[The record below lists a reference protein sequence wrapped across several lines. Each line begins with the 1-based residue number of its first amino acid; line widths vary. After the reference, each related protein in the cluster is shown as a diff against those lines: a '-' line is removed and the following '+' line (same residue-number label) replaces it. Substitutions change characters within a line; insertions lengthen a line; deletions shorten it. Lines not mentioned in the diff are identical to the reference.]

1 MRTTPFRVNGCAR
14 YSYALMIDTFVIT
27 LREGVE
33 AALVIAI
40 VVSYLR
46 KIGRTDLMTA
56 VYRALASAAV
66 ASIAAAWAFSL
77 IHISSDAIEGWV
89 LLASAFFV
97 LSMVIWMNRHGRKM
111 KGEIESRLGKN
122 MSSGAG
128 QWGVFAFVFLMIFR
142 EGVETVLMLAAV
154 RLDTSGIMEL
164 FGGVLGIGLAILFG
178 VSFVRGTIRVNLKQF
193 FQMTTVILM
202 VVVAQLAITGV
213 HELSESQVI
222 PGSRTEM
229 ALIGPVVKNEE
240 FFFVT
245 ILALA
250 AAMILLEWRKRR
262 APRTDGLEGAA
273 LRKAKWTARRDRLW
287 MTASCAASCVFILL
301 ITAEFI
307 YARENAAL
315 SAATP
320 VTLENGAVRIP
331 VASVSDGNLHRFLL
345 DEDGVQVRFIVI
357 QKPDHSLATAFD
369 ACRICGTQG
378 YFQKGTEVICKNC
391 ASDIVISTIGETGG
405 CNPIGF
411 RSRVEGGTLVIDQA
425 ELDPGARIFGQGK

>member
-1 MRTTPFRVNGCAR
+1 
-14 YSYALMIDTFVIT
+14 MIDTFVIT

-46 KIGRTDLMTA
+46 KIGRTDLMPA
-56 VYRALASAAV
+56 VYRALASAAI
-66 ASIAAAWAFSL
+66 ASIAAAWVFSL
-77 IHISSDAIEGWV
+77 IHLNSDAYEGWV
-89 LLASAFFV
+89 LLASAAFV
-97 LSMVIWMNRHGRKM
+97 LSMVIWMNRHGKKM

-122 MSSGAG
+122 MSDGGG

-142 EGVETVLMLAAV
+142 EGVETVVMLAAV
-154 RLDTSGIMEL
+154 RMDTSGIMEL
-164 FGGVLGIGLAILFG
+164 FGGLLGIGLAILFG

-222 PGSRTEM
+222 PGSRAEM

-240 FFFVT
+240 FFFIT

-262 APRTDGLEGAA
+262 APRTEGLEGAA

-287 MTASCAASCVFILL
+287 MTASCAASCLFILL

-307 YARENAAL
+307 YARENTAL
-315 SAATP
+315 SAAVP
-320 VTLENGAVRIP
+320 VAIENGAVRIP
-331 VASVSDGNLHRFLL
+331 VASVNDGDLHRFIL

-357 QKPDHSLATAFD
+357 QKPDHSLATALD

-378 YFQKGTEVICKNC
+378 YFQKGTEVICRNC
-391 ASDIVISTIGETGG
+391 ASDIVVSTIGETGG
-405 CNPIGF
+405 CNPIGLK
-411 RSRVEGGTLVIDQA
+411 SRVEGGALVIDRS
-425 ELDPGARIFGQGK
+425 ELDPGVRVFGQGK

>member
-1 MRTTPFRVNGCAR
+1 
-14 YSYALMIDTFVIT
+14 
-27 LREGVE
+27 
-33 AALVIAI
+33 
-40 VVSYLR
+40 
-46 KIGRTDLMTA
+46 
-56 VYRALASAAV
+56 
-66 ASIAAAWAFSL
+66 
-77 IHISSDAIEGWV
+77 
-89 LLASAFFV
+89 
-97 LSMVIWMNRHGRKM
+97 
-111 KGEIESRLGKN
+111 
-122 MSSGAG
+122 
-128 QWGVFAFVFLMIFR
+128 
-142 EGVETVLMLAAV
+142 
-154 RLDTSGIMEL
+154 
-164 FGGVLGIGLAILFG
+164 
-178 VSFVRGTIRVNLKQF
+178 
-193 FQMTTVILM
+193 
-202 VVVAQLAITGV
+202 
-213 HELSESQVI
+213 
-222 PGSRTEM
+222 
-229 ALIGPVVKNEE
+229 
-240 FFFVT
+240 
-245 ILALA
+245 
-250 AAMILLEWRKRR
+250 
-262 APRTDGLEGAA
+262 
-273 LRKAKWTARRDRLW
+273 

-301 ITAEFI
+301 ITAEFT